1 MGMTTLLISIVLSG
15 ENPDGSNSIGHV
27 IDAMGEY
34 YVVLYGLSDRAPPL
48 TALAVIGLEELA
60 SILPNGNRKFHFF
73 GTKEEL
79 TQYLTAVDGGAD
91 VLKLVRPSSAPG
103 P

>member
-1 MGMTTLLISIVLSG
+1 MNDPLIFKVLL
-15 ENPDGSNSIGHV
+15 EDNPDGSYSIGQV
-27 IDAMGEY
+27 VDAIGEY
-34 YVVLYGLSDRAPPL
+34 YVVRYELSDRAPL
-48 TALAVIGLEELA
+48 TAFAVIGLEELA

-91 VLKLVRPSSAPG
+91 VLKLVRASSASG

>member
-1 MGMTTLLISIVLSG
+1 MNDPLIFKVLL
-15 ENPDGSNSIGHV
+15 EDNPDGSYSIGQV
-27 IDAMGEY
+27 VDAIGEY
-34 YVVLYGLSDRAPPL
+34 YVVRYELSDRAPPL
-48 TALAVIGLEELA
+48 TAFAVIGLEELA
-60 SILPNGNRKFHFF
+60 SILPNGDRKFHFF

-91 VLKLVRPSSAPG
+91 VLKLVRPLSASG